1 MVNLNFELPIEIP
14 FMERFEIAIKNKIL
28 SLLNKVIFNDS
39 IYFGKYLNLFKN
51 DLKELKINQNNPN
64 NSEIIKIKSSINFN
78 LLGIGI
84 PKILNKDKSVEVN
97 IYNQNTLLEKITKF
111 ENNDNLSIF
120 HSNLIEIKNNDEY
133 SIEIKGI
140 DGLNYIDNEEE
151 YNDISK
157 IDINSNNQETIL
169 SCIIIE

>member
-1 MVNLNFELPIEIP
+1 M
-14 FMERFEIAIKNKIL
+14 
-28 SLLNKVIFNDS
+28 
-39 IYFGKYLNLFKN
+39 
-51 DLKELKINQNNPN
+51 
-64 NSEIIKIKSSINFN
+64 
-78 LLGIGI
+78 
-84 PKILNKDKSVEVN
+84 EVN